1 MGWIQPFFIC
11 RILVQLAR
19 QPRSSRKIIPAQP
32 APLSLEVLRR
42 LATDALLPWGYELV
56 DLEVAAGLIRVFI
69 DWPAEL
75 ERSITIN
82 DCENVSRQ
90 LGQIL
95 MVANLDYRRLEV
107 SSPGLDRPLKTPRD
121 FERFQGF
128 QVRVRLRELLKGRRQ
143 WEGTL
148 VPVDTLDADFVAS
161 VPEASRPSDLE
172 DPAPGEASN
181 RWALLLNADS
191 SPAEKRSN
199 AGSRAGKAS
208 ERLGAVAEGLGAAPG
223 RSGKARGRKGEAPG
237 GIAPEA
243 SIGHAKAVVPVAL
256 CFRLD
261 ELESARLVPQ
271 LQF

>member
-1 MGWIQPFFIC
+1 
-11 RILVQLAR
+11 
-19 QPRSSRKIIPAQP
+19 
-32 APLSLEVLRR
+32 
-42 LATDALLPWGYELV
+42 
-56 DLEVAAGLIRVFI
+56 
-69 DWPAEL
+69 
-75 ERSITIN
+75 
-82 DCENVSRQ
+82 
-90 LGQIL
+90 

-148 VPVDTLDADFVAS
+148 VPVDTLGADFVAS